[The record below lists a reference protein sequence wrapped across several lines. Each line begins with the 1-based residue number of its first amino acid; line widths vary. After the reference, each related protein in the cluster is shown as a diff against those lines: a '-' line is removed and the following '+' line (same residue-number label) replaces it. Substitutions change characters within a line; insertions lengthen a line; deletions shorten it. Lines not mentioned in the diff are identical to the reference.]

1 MQNKLLELVID
12 PEVDEEVSNV
22 VDVNQIEEVGR
33 YLQAAVSSQNVRTVG
48 DDGQKEKTDS
58 NLYRLLVTRSL
69 ARVSALKKII
79 S

>member
-12 PEVDEEVSNV
+12 PEVDEEVSHV

-48 DDGQKEKTDS
+48 YDGQKEQTDS
-58 NLYRLLVTRSL
+58 DLHRFLVARSL
-69 ARVSALKKII
+69 AQVPV
-79 S
+79 